1 MKMTITL
8 DGAPDDFAPVLAGL
22 GCVETTPPEPPL
34 PDDPVTWFRSKLKAA
49 GLHSEDVAAAVGLA
63 PSGLSARVRGRTPW
77 SLPEAAGG
85 GPGGICP
92 LFRQPEGCPVNQ
104 NKKAPP
110 DGRDR
115 AEPW

>member
-22 GCVETTPPEPPL
+22 GCVETTPPPPPL

-63 PSGLSARVRGRTPW
+63 PSGLPGVCPRPPGPAACWGRTCR
-77 SLPEAAGG
+77 SSSTFSAAGR
-85 GPGGICP
+85 PP
-92 LFRQPEGCPVNQ
+92 HEEQ

-110 DGRDR
+110 DGQDR
-115 AEPW
+115 AEPR

>member
-22 GCVETTPPEPPL
+22 GCVETTPPPAPL

-77 SLPEAAGG
+77 SLPEAAGACSLLGADLSEFVHFFG
-85 GPGGICP
+85 G
-92 LFRQPEGCPVNQ
+92 R
-104 NKKAPP
+104 KAAP
-110 DGRDR
+110 
-115 AEPW
+115 

>member
-22 GCVETTPPEPPL
+22 GCVEATPLTPPL
-34 PDDPVTWFRSKLKAA
+34 PDDPVIWFRSKLKAA

-77 SLPEAAGG
+77 SLPEAAGACSLWRS
-85 GPGGICP
+85 I
-92 LFRQPEGCPVNQ
+92 
-104 NKKAPP
+104 
-110 DGRDR
+110 
-115 AEPW
+115 